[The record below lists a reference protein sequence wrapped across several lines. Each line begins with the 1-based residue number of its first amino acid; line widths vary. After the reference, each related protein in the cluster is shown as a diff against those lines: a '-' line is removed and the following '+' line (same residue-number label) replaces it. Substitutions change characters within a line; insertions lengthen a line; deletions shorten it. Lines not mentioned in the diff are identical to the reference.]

1 MSDRSH
7 LMGTYPSPPVTF
19 VSGHGSVLVDED
31 GREYLDFLCGLAVT
45 SLGHCHPAVADA
57 VATQAHTLDHVSNL
71 FGNLRGPVAADR
83 IDELLFDATGA
94 HGKVFFSNS
103 GAEANECAIKLAR
116 KASPD
121 RHRVVSTIDSF
132 HGRTLATLAATGQ
145 PSKQVA
151 FAPMPEGFTHVPYG
165 DLQALQEELDKGDVA
180 GVLLECIQAE
190 GGINV
195 PPADYL
201 TGASRACRAAGALL
215 IVDEVQT
222 GLGRT
227 GTWFSFQDEGLTP
240 DIVTMAKALGNG
252 FPVGAC
258 WAVTSVA
265 DHFVPGDHGS
275 TYGGQP
281 VAMAA
286 VAATLDTM
294 IDLDVPARVQRASER
309 LVAGLLDLE
318 GVATVRGRGLLL
330 GAVLDTPS
338 AGTVVSAALAHGLV
352 ANAVRPD
359 VVRLT
364 PPLLVTDDEIDEA
377 LRRLGAALHQTR
389 KDRS

>member
-1 MSDRSH
+1 
-7 LMGTYPSPPVTF
+7 MGTYPTPPVTF
-19 VSGHGSVLVDED
+19 VSGRGSVLVDED

-45 SLGHCHPAVADA
+45 SLGHCHPIVADA
-57 VATQAHTLDHVSNL
+57 IAAQAGTLDHVSNL
-71 FGNLRGPVAADR
+71 FGNLRGPAAADR
-83 IDELLFDATGA
+83 IDALLFDATGS

-103 GAEANECAIKLAR
+103 GAEANECAVKLAR
-116 KASPD
+116 KASAG
-121 RHRVVSTIDSF
+121 RHRVVSTLDSF

-165 DLQALQEELDKGDVA
+165 DLQALRDELDRGDVA

-195 PPADYL
+195 PPPGYL
-201 TGASRACRAAGALL
+201 PGVAEACREAGTLL

-227 GTWFSFQDEGLTP
+227 GDWFSFQDEGLVP

-258 WAVTSVA
+258 WAVTSIA

-286 VAATLDTM
+286 VEATLDTM
-294 IDLDVPARVQRASER
+294 IESAVPARARRASER

-318 GVATVRGRGLLL
+318 GVIAVRGRGLLL
-330 GAVLDTPS
+330 GAVL
-338 AGTVVSAALAHGLV
+338 AGPRAGVVVSAALDNGLV

-364 PPLLVTDDEIDEA
+364 PPLLVSDEEIDEA
-377 LRRLGAALHQTR
+377 LRRLGAALHQT
-389 KDRS
+389 KEVQS